1 MDIFCASQAATA
13 IRLNNMDEENDSHG
27 SYLSSSSTTIHL
39 GGSGGRAIDRY
50 NPIIRDPRRIGKPIP
65 HHHIIPSSC
74 SSQSQLEPISPIPPL
89 LHSHQNYHNTK
100 KATIPKQSSLE
111 QKKEKYEEDNH
122 TSTAHNKKKK
132 KKIIIDRR
140 SLDITKPPTQ
150 GHEEKRKSNGADLAH
165 NDFPNRNDRTCNF
178 TPSTSKSWSFTSA
191 TSPAN
196 SSRYLLSSDRNQTAF
211 LNVISDF
218 DPVLK
223 LEMEEPSK
231 CQLPA
236 TSLPKHEPSACDVK
250 SSSSSCSTS
259 DQVRFLFSH
268 S

>member
-13 IRLNNMDEENDSHG
+13 IRLSNMDDENDPHG
-27 SYLSSSSTTIHL
+27 SSLSSSSTTIHL

-50 NPIIRDPRRIGKPIP
+50 NPIIRDPRRLGKPIP

-74 SSQSQLEPISPIPPL
+74 SSQSQLEPISPIPL
-89 LHSHQNYHNTK
+89 LHSHQNYHNSK
-100 KATIPKQSSLE
+100 KATVPKQSSLE
-111 QKKEKYEEDNH
+111 QKKEKCDEDNH

-132 KKIIIDRR
+132 KIINRR
-140 SLDITKPPTQ
+140 SLDVTKPPTHV
-150 GHEEKRKSNGADLAH
+150 HEEKRKSNGADLAH
-165 NDFPNRNDRTCNF
+165 NDFPNRYDRTSNF
-178 TPSTSKSWSFTSA
+178 TPSTTKSWSFTSA
-191 TSPAN
+191 TSPAS
-196 SSRYLLSSDRNQTAF
+196 SSRYLLRSDQNQTASF
-211 LNVISDF
+211 NVISDF

-231 CQLPA
+231 CQPPA